1 MKKLLITLLAIII
14 AASLP
19 INAYATETVG
29 NIYALDGVTVKFS
42 ADSSLSPEKQAAIAE
57 WVVTGTSD
65 SSATTYNLLCTMFGH
80 KTTTESFTVIEHCVR
95 DVQPRCLESL
105 EDVTICSR
113 CDYVS
118 IDVVTS
124 YYINCCGE

>member
-1 MKKLLITLLAIII
+1 MKKVLITLLAIII

-19 INAYATETVG
+19 INAYATESVG
-29 NIYALDGVTVKFS
+29 NIYTFDGVTVKFS

-57 WVVTGTSD
+57 FVVNGVSD
-65 SSATTYNLLCTMFGH
+65 SSATTYNLWCTMFGH
-80 KTTTESFTVIEHCVR
+80 DTTTESFTIIEHCVR

-105 EDVTICSR
+105 QDVTACSR
-113 CDYVS
+113 CDYVTT
-118 IDVVTS
+118 DVITT

>member
-1 MKKLLITLLAIII
+1 MKKVLITLLAIII

-29 NIYALDGVTVKFS
+29 NIYTFDGITVKFS
-42 ADSSLSPEKQAAIAE
+42 ADSSLSPEKQTAIAE
-57 WVVTGTSD
+57 LVVNGTSD
-65 SSATTYNLLCTMFGH
+65 SSATTYNLLCTLFGH
-80 KTTTESFTVIEHCVR
+80 KTTTESFTIIEHCVR

-105 EDVTICSR
+105 QDVTACSR
-113 CDYVS
+113 CDYVTT
-118 IDVVTS
+118 DVITT

>member
-42 ADSSLSPEKQAAIAE
+42 ADSSL
-57 WVVTGTSD
+57 
-65 SSATTYNLLCTMFGH
+65 
-80 KTTTESFTVIEHCVR
+80 
-95 DVQPRCLESL
+95 
-105 EDVTICSR
+105 
-113 CDYVS
+113 
-118 IDVVTS
+118 
-124 YYINCCGE
+124 